1 MIISHVSGQSKG
13 ESNPRTAMAVLGLL
27 HYSLLGAVILL
38 EPACCEIRKVQ
49 QIDFAIVIN
58 ITSEPLKRPDKL
70 KSILISFIQV

>member
-27 HYSLLGAVILL
+27 HSLLGAVILL

-58 ITSEPLKRPDKL
+58 ITSEPLKRPGKL
-70 KSILISFIQV
+70 KSIVISVNRT